1 MVEAALIFLPLMALL
16 VALIDFSLV
25 IFIKS
30 TIQFAVREG
39 VRYAITYQTVS
50 GQGHDASIR
59 TMVEN
64 NSMGFLKGKGQ
75 YIKVDYYNPTNLTTP
90 VTGLGSN
97 GPGNVVEVKVDQLP
111 WSWLAPLQPD
121 YNQAGARK
129 SPFSLSASAADVM
142 QGLPVGQIQPP
153 AR

>member
-25 IFIKS
+25 IFMRS

-39 VRYAITYQTVS
+39 VRFAITYQTVP
-50 GQGHDASIR
+50 GKGHDDSVKAI
-59 TMVEN
+59 VES
-64 NSMGFLKGKGQ
+64 NSMGFLKNKTS
-75 YIKVDYYNPTNLTTP
+75 YIKVKYYSPSNLTAP
-90 VTGLGSN
+90 LSGAGSN
-97 GPGNVVEVKVDQLP
+97 GPGNVVEVSIDQLP

-121 YNQAGARK
+121 YNQKGARK
-129 SPFSLSASAADVM
+129 SPFTLNASAADVM
-142 QGLPVGQIQPP
+142 QGLPVGQLQPP